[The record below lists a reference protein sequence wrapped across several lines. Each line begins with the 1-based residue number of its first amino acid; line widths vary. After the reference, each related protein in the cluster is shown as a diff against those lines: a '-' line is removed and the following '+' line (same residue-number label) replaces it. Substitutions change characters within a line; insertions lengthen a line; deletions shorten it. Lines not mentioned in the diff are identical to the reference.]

1 MEHVLQEGLS
11 FEPGTRPPPCYR
23 LLLFNALAPASRRD
37 VRRALGRVM
46 SMLRE
51 LGTGEVRELEDQSK
65 ETKKGSVAQFEG
77 LRILLG
83 YGRRFF
89 DGAVHAP
96 PLTLAP
102 RPDYLAY
109 LSRRPAAFPG
119 IPWAAPDVENTAEAD
134 FAIQL
139 TGEREAA
146 VNCGAVECWK
156 LIEDE
161 GLPLAVVST
170 FAGFGRRDGRGW
182 LEFHDGVSNIEA
194 SQRLVALEA
203 GPDPPWMRGGTYMA
217 FLRLGVDLAAWRRL
231 DRATQELVI
240 GRDKLSG
247 AALISVERD
256 ARGRPI
262 PVSAT
267 APGAGSSPEERAAWR
282 DPGQTTDALL
292 EASHVHRANQ
302 NRASP
307 AASGGL
313 RMFRQGYDFL
323 DGFRDGAPVVGL
335 NFVSFQADL
344 RSLQHVLN
352 LPGWLG
358 DVNFGGPA
366 TPKAGDPPSPRFVA
380 LVAGG
385 FYALAPRAE
394 PFPGSDLFAAGPS

>member
-119 IPWAAPDVENTAEAD
+119 IPWADPDAENTAEAD

-256 ARGRPI
+256 AR
-262 PVSAT
+262 
-267 APGAGSSPEERAAWR
+267 
-282 DPGQTTDALL
+282 DALL